1 MGVYLCWR
9 ARSWLPVCPLPF
21 LPRLRETGRAH
32 QQAIA
37 GRDDIQILTELARLD
52 VSTQDHASS
61 RLMTAEE
68 CGPFWH
74 QRPDLLMVVA
84 IGTPDAWNDLSHNR
98 LDTESLPALSKAK
111 ILDAS

>member
-68 CGPFWH
+68 CGPF
-74 QRPDLLMVVA
+74 L
-84 IGTPDAWNDLSHNR
+84 
-98 LDTESLPALSKAK
+98 
-111 ILDAS
+111 ASTTGLTYGSGDRYARCLE